1 MPVPVHLK
9 RERRALLPILV
20 VAVSLV
26 GALLAGGR
34 LRGLEQT
41 RLRWWPL
48 APIGVAMQL
57 VPLPSSPGRPLSI
70 PAIALI
76 LSFPV
81 LMAFAAK
88 NYRVSGVWL
97 IILGLTLNFAV
108 IAVNGGM
115 PVSSAAVRSA
125 GAPESSTFPP
135 HMDSRHHVMT
145 EDDELTVLGDAIPI
159 PFLGDVLSVGD
170 VLIYSGL
177 AWALIGATRAPIR
190 RTASPARPAPPPRGY
205 RGKHRPSRRP
215 PPGSPVRLHP
225 AAAGRWGTGR

>member
-1 MPVPVHLK
+1 M
-9 RERRALLPILV
+9 LPILV
-20 VAVSLV
+20 VAVSLL

-57 VPLPSSPGRPLSI
+57 VPLPSSPGLPLSI
-70 PAIALI
+70 SAIALV

-81 LMAFAAK
+81 LIAFAAK
-88 NYRVSGVWL
+88 NFRVSGVWL

-125 GAPESSTFPP
+125 GASSTFPP

-159 PFLGDVLSVGD
+159 PFLGEVLSVGD

-190 RTASPARPAPPPRGY
+190 RTASLARPAPPPRGY

-215 PPGSPVRLHP
+215 PPGPVRLHP
-225 AAAGRWGTGR
+225 AAAGRSGTGR